1 MAGFAGIFPGKC
13 RTKPGQVF
21 DVRASMY
28 VQPAYVAKSNERKD
42 MGAIELQR
50 RPLYGIGTV
59 ARMTGVKPDTLRI
72 WERRYQLGASLKS
85 PTGRRLF
92 TQTDLEHLQ
101 LIAGLVASGTRI
113 GEIATLGRRTLEML
127 LRTRGKVVQNTL
139 PTRKPRILF
148 VGEALCDWLDEHQ
161 GCLMHVDALLAH
173 CALARM
179 DLSLVDALGGIDGLV
194 VEYGGLADASRERLA
209 ALAAA
214 LEPAN
219 VLVLHRYSNA
229 HLREEL
235 EQQGYATARF
245 PPDPAFLALHLTLR
259 ATAKDTG
266 LGSEDLGQL
275 VAGKPRLFSEVELSE
290 ARQRRSA
297 LDCECPRHI
306 TDLVRAL
313 AAFEEYS
320 ASCSVENWQDASVH
334 ACIHVYTG
342 QARWLMEK
350 ALGLVLDGSAPGWP
364 RP

>member
-1 MAGFAGIFPGKC
+1 
-13 RTKPGQVF
+13 
-21 DVRASMY
+21 
-28 VQPAYVAKSNERKD
+28 

-59 ARMTGVKPDTLRI
+59 ARITGVKPDTLRI
-72 WERRYQLGASLKS
+72 WERRYQLGASHKS
-85 PTGRRLF
+85 ASGRRLF
-92 TQTDLEHLQ
+92 TQSDLEHLQ
-101 LIAGLVASGTRI
+101 LVAALVASGTRI
-113 GEIATLGRRTLEML
+113 GEIATSERRTLEIL
-127 LRTRGKVVQNTL
+127 LRNRGKGAHSNI
-139 PTRKPRILF
+139 PARKPRILF

-179 DLSLVDALGGIDGLV
+179 DLSLLDAPGGIDGLV
-194 VEYGGLADASRERLA
+194 VEYSGLSQASRERLA
-209 ALAAA
+209 ALTVAV
-214 LEPAN
+214 ETSN

-229 HLREEL
+229 RLLEDL

-245 PPDPAFLALHLTLR
+245 PPDPTFLALHLTLR
-259 ATAKDTG
+259 ATAQDTC
-266 LGSEDLGQL
+266 LGAQNIGQL
-275 VAGKPRLFSEVELSE
+275 AAGKPRLFSEVELSE
-290 ARQRRSA
+290 ARQKRSV

-334 ACIHVYTG
+334 ACVYVYTG

-350 ALGLVLDGSAPGWP
+350 ALGLVLDTPAPEAV
-364 RP
+364 R